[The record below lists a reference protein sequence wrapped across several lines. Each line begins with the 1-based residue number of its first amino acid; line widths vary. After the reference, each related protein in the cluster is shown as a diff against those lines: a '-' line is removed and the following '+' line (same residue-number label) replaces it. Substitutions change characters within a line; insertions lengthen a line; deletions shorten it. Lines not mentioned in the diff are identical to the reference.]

1 MGTITMF
8 DERNMHGLGF
18 PDAAVSEALSVAR
31 KLAASG
37 QGKQQ
42 VKKQLKAVRN
52 SPGKYLDDP
61 LFGALANLLAPTPA
75 DPSVPAPDERQLR
88 VRPVPHRIWGQEL
101 MDGAT
106 IDQFMTACRLPVAF
120 AGAQMPDGHVGY
132 GLPIGGVVATSNA
145 VIPYAVGVDIACRM
159 RLSVCD
165 EPLTE
170 LDQHR
175 PRLKQAL
182 IDETRFGM
190 GAHFDRGEERRHDV
204 MDDSAW
210 RELALLARLRDNAAQ
225 QLGTSGSGNHF
236 VEFGELSTDGL
247 PELGLEAGTY
257 LALLSHSGSRGL
269 GAKIAEHYTKVAMA
283 RHPMPKPAQH
293 LAWLDLDEADG
304 QEYWRAM
311 ELAGR
316 YAAANHAL
324 IHEHVLRAA
333 GLRARGHVENHH
345 NFAWLEEHGGEQ
357 VVVHRKGATP
367 AGPGVLGVI
376 PGSMGDPGYVVR
388 GKGHPA
394 SLASAAHGAGRRMSR
409 SKANASLTRQ
419 QQLDYLKARGIELLA
434 AGLDESPQ
442 AYKPIAEVMAAQD
455 ELVETVAEF
464 RPKLVLMAS
473 GGRAED

>member
-1 MGTITMF
+1 MAVF
-8 DERNMHGLGF
+8 VERQMQGLGF
-18 PDAAVSEALSVAR
+18 PDAAVSEALRVANL
-31 KLAASG
+31 LADSG
-37 QGKQQ
+37 QGKQK
-42 VKKQLKAVRN
+42 VKKQLREVRHN
-52 SPGKYLDDP
+52 PGRFLDDA
-61 LFGALANLLAPTPA
+61 LFGRLANLLAPAPA
-75 DPSVPAPDERQLR
+75 APSAPAAETDQLR
-88 VRPVPHRIWGQEL
+88 ARAVPHRIWGQEL

-106 IDQFMTACRLPVAF
+106 IDQFLTACKLPVAV
-120 AGAQMPDGHVGY
+120 AAAQMPDGHVGY
-132 GLPIGGVVATSNA
+132 GLPIGGVLATRDA

-159 RLSVCD
+159 RLSICE
-165 EPLTE
+165 EPLSE
-170 LDQHR
+170 LDRHR

-182 IDETRFGM
+182 LDETRFGI
-190 GAHFDRGEERRHDV
+190 GARFDRGDEREHEV
-204 MDDSAW
+204 MDDPAW
-210 RELALLARLRDNAAQ
+210 RDLALLARLRDTAAQ

-236 VEFGELSTDGL
+236 VEFGELETAGV
-247 PELGLEAGTY
+247 PELGLPAGTY

-283 RHPMPKPAQH
+283 RHPLPKPAQH
-293 LAWLDLDEADG
+293 LAWLGLDEADG

-311 ELAGR
+311 ALAGC

-333 GLRARGHVENHH
+333 RLRSVGHVENHH
-345 NFAWLEEHGGEQ
+345 NFAWLEEHDGEQ

-367 AGPGVLGVI
+367 AGQGVLGVI

-409 SKANASLTRQ
+409 SQAKASLTTQ

-442 AYKPIAEVMAAQD
+442 AYKPIAQVMAAQD

-464 RPKLVLMAS
+464 RPKLVLMAG